1 MKINI
6 IAVGTLEKDFKIL
19 YDEYTRKIGSY
30 AKINL
35 IEIKECKDSNIE
47 VKKAKETGQI
57 LSKIPKNSPV
67 ILCSLQGKMYDSIE
81 FSEMFDKDNITFIIG
96 GSDGVIENK
105 FENANKIKFS
115 NMTFPHQL
123 FRVMLSEQIYRAFS
137 IINNKKYHK

>member
-6 IAVGTLEKDFKIL
+6 IAIGSLEKDFKIL
-19 YDEYTRKIGSY
+19 YDEYIRKVGSY
-30 AKINL
+30 TKINL
-35 IEIKECKDSNIE
+35 IEIKESKERNIDI
-47 VKKAKETGQI
+47 KKAKETEQI
-57 LSKIPKNSPV
+57 LSKIPKNSPI

-81 FSEMFDKDNITFIIG
+81 FSEIFDKDNLTFIIG
-96 GSDGVIENK
+96 GSDGVDESK
-105 FENANKIKFS
+105 FENSTKIKFS